1 MLACSS
7 IAELGPVSEN
17 LPTSDSLKDRVVI
30 SSPIVRL
37 IPVKLVVPT
46 RTVEG
51 KGKEENVDDGADV
64 EQDLH
69 SERSASPATGADV
82 EQDLHSERS
91 ASPATGAE
99 SESPSDDRQF
109 RHRVDA
115 LICVTDNGECYIYN
129 ASLRFALPFL
139 FETLSIQMM
148 RIIVDISCLCM

>member
-51 KGKEENVDDGADV
+51 KGKEENVDD
-64 EQDLH
+64 
-69 SERSASPATGADV
+69 GADV